1 MIIDIEIELDRKV
14 SNKRK
19 REIEEI
25 AKQLLSKLN
34 LEIVDMKWVRR

>member
-1 MIIDIEIELDRKV
+1 MIINIEIELDRKV